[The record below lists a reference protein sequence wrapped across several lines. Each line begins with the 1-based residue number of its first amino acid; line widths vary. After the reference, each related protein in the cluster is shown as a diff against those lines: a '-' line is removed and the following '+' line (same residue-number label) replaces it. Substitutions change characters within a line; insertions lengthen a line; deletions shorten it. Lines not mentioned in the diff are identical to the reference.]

1 MTTDVAAIPVKK
13 PPSTRTYALAA
24 TAAFVAITAVAY
36 VLLLGTGPTQLSPLE
51 VIEVLTGGGSRQ
63 AINIVWDLRLPV
75 AIVTVI
81 VGAALGLAGSW
92 TITMTRNPLA
102 SPDFL
107 GISGGASVIVVA
119 GTAFIGP
126 SLSLGFSGFWA
137 RAGLALV
144 GSLTVLVLLMV
155 LGGFGSSRR
164 VVLIG
169 FSLSLMF
176 QSAVSYMLLRADINS
191 ASQAQLWIAGSTGM
205 VRSDTVVPL
214 VLGILPFLI
223 IAGLVGHQVKYLAHD
238 DDTGLTLGIDVN
250 RVRTILLI
258 CATGLVAVTVAVVG
272 PIVFVALVAPHLAR
286 IVARTPTPTQWCSAA
301 SGAAI
306 LSTCSVISGLLRV
319 SVPVGLM
326 TSIFGGTALVFLTVV
341 GLRKTSA

>member
-1 MTTDVAAIPVKK
+1 MTSDVDALPVKK
-13 PPSTRTYALAA
+13 PSATGGHALAA
-24 TAAFVAITAVAY
+24 TIAFIAVTIVAY
-36 VLLLGTGPTQLSPLE
+36 LLLLGTGPTRLSPVE

-75 AIVTVI
+75 AIVTVV
-81 VGAALGLAGSW
+81 VGAVLGLAGSW

-107 GISGGASVIVVA
+107 GISGGASVMVVA

-126 SLSLGFSGFWA
+126 SLSLGLSGFWA
-137 RAGLALV
+137 RAGLALF
-144 GSLTVLVLLMV
+144 GSLAVLVLLMV

-191 ASQAQLWIAGSTGM
+191 ASEAQLWIAGSTGM
-205 VRSDTVVPL
+205 VRNDAIAPL
-214 VLGILPFLI
+214 ILGVIPFLVV
-223 IAGLVGHQVKYLAHD
+223 AAFVGHQVKYLAHD

-272 PIVFVALVAPHLAR
+272 PIVFVALVAPHFAR
-286 IVARTPTPTQWCSAA
+286 IVGRTPTPTQWSSAA
-301 SGAAI
+301 AGAAI
-306 LSTCSVISGLLRV
+306 LSTCSVVAGLLPV

-326 TSIFGGTALVFLTVV
+326 TSIFGGTALVFLTIV

>member
-1 MTTDVAAIPVKK
+1 MTTDVHALPVNKLRTTRGYALTATMVFAAITV
-13 PPSTRTYALAA
+13 
-24 TAAFVAITAVAY
+24 VAY
-36 VLLLGTGPTQLSPLE
+36 LLLLGTGPTKMSPLE
-51 VIEVLTGGGSRQ
+51 VVEVLTGGGSRQ
-63 AINIVWDLRLPV
+63 AITIVWDLRLPV

-81 VGAALGLAGSW
+81 VGAVLGLAGSW

-107 GISGGASVIVVA
+107 GISGGASVMVVA

-126 SLSLGFSGFWA
+126 SLTLGFSGFWA
-137 RAGLALV
+137 RAGLALL
-144 GSLTVLVLLMV
+144 GSLAVLVLLMV

-176 QSAVSYMLLRADINS
+176 QSAVSFMLLRAEINS
-191 ASQAQLWIAGSTGM
+191 ASEAQLWLAGSTGM
-205 VRSDTVVPL
+205 VRNDVIAPL
-214 VLGILPFLI
+214 ILGILPFLI
-223 IAGLVGHQVKYLAHD
+223 VAAFFGHQVKYLAHD

-250 RVRTILLI
+250 RVRTVLLV

-301 SGAAI
+301 SGAAT
-306 LSTCSVISGLLRV
+306 LSTCSVAAGLLPV

-326 TSIFGGTALVFLTVV
+326 TSIFGGTALVFLTIV